1 MPGCNRG
8 FMGIAP
14 RRGLSLRLLRWGPPA
29 VLRRRLRR
37 NGGIGAVARP
47 IGGAGLR
54 RLSEVLLVLLL
65 VRMMRRGLRG
75 ELLRFRLIGVEH
87 LRCGARNGEGLRV
100 WPWPGRAAPLTTSYN
115 DCHRDES
122 DDHERS
128 DAADDPGQELA
139 GRQRG
144 GRTVLALYHAAREIG
159 EADGVSLLVLDLS
172 AIALGHLPGKRSGIG
187 QSQLR

>member
-29 VLRRRLRR
+29 VLRRRLCR

-54 RLSEVLLVLLL
+54 RWSEVLL
-65 VRMMRRGLRG
+65 VRMMRRGLRR
-75 ELLRFRLIGVEH
+75 ELLRCRLIGVEH

-100 WPWPGRAAPLTTSYN
+100 WSWLGRAAPLTASYN

-144 GRTVLALYHAAREIG
+144 GGTVLALDHASREIG
-159 EADGVSLLVLDLS
+159 EADGVSLVALDFS
-172 AIALGHLPGKRSGIG
+172 AIALGHLPGKRGGIG

>member
-1 MPGCNRG
+1 
-8 FMGIAP
+8 MGATRCAAEAP
-14 RRGLSLRLLRWGPPA
+14 ASER
-29 VLRRRLRR
+29 
-37 NGGIGAVARP
+37 GIGAVARP

-75 ELLRFRLIGVEH
+75 ELLRCRLIGVEH
-87 LRCGARNGEGLRV
+87 LRCGAWNGEGLRV
-100 WPWPGRAAPLTTSYN
+100 WSWLGRAAPLTASYN

-144 GRTVLALYHAAREIG
+144 GRTVLAL
-159 EADGVSLLVLDLS
+159 DLTTQPVKSVKLTVFLSLSSTSPPSPWVTC
-172 AIALGHLPGKRSGIG
+172 PGNVAV
-187 QSQLR
+187 

>member
-1 MPGCNRG
+1 
-8 FMGIAP
+8 MGAARCAAEAP
-14 RRGLSLRLLRWGPPA
+14 ASER
-29 VLRRRLRR
+29 
-37 NGGIGAVARP
+37 GIGAVARP

-87 LRCGARNGEGLRV
+87 LRCGARNGECLRV
-100 WPWPGRAAPLTTSYN
+100 WPWLGRAAPLTASYN
-115 DCHRDES
+115 NCHRDES

-144 GRTVLALYHAAREIG
+144 GRTVLALDHAAREIG